1 MKPFELSLS
10 TNVGQQSG
18 NERVSTTTT
27 GQGWRRVDTITRVAG
42 VGRGMIVSVD
52 YRHYG
57 PLGWLFDAL
66 FRWVS
71 KSAD

>member
-27 GQGWRRVDTITRVAG
+27 GQGWRRVDTITRVRDKR
-42 VGRGMIVSVD
+42 RGMTVTIE

-66 FRWVS
+66 FRWLS
-71 KSAD
+71 KHVD